1 MRPPGSPST
10 PLAPDPWLSPE
21 IDDHGSDGVEQIG
34 TAADNPRS
42 DLIRHCE
49 RYGDLSPTIGK
60 VDV

>member
-1 MRPPGSPST
+1 VAISR
-10 PLAPDPWLSPE
+10 